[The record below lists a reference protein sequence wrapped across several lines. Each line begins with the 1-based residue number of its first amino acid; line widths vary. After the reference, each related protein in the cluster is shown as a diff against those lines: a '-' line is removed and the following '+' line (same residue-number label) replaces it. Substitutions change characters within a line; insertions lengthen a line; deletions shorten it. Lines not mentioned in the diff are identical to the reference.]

1 MSKQSFDY
9 EKLKSK
15 LRFYLKNNQNVLL
28 EGRAGTGKTTIIS
41 EIFDEEFGA
50 GNWLYLSGSTLDPF
64 VDFVGVP
71 KETTDKKGNQYLD
84 FILPKHFVL
93 NDIKAIFVDEYNR
106 SHKKVRNGCM
116 ELIQFKSING
126 KKFKNLKCVWA
137 GINPFS
143 DEELEQSY
151 DVEQLDPAQLDRFQI
166 QIKLPY
172 QVSLDYFSNKHKTED
187 AKAAVEWWNQLPE
200 KTKLLVSPR
209 RLDYALEIYSIGGDI
224 FDVLPAESNPAKL
237 LTLLTIG
244 NIEDKLAEVFS
255 KQSYDKAKEL
265 LGPENH
271 YQGAVPI
278 IVKSKD
284 YKKFFL
290 PMFSQ
295 ERIVSLFFK
304 YKEVQEYVLKNPLYF
319 KDSLNEIAEADSC
332 EDHTKRVILKSLKS
346 VESMEFVS

>member
-1 MSKQSFDY
+1 M
-9 EKLKSK
+9 
-15 LRFYLKNNQNVLL
+15 
-28 EGRAGTGKTTIIS
+28 
-41 EIFDEEFGA
+41 
-50 GNWLYLSGSTLDPF
+50 
-64 VDFVGVP
+64 
-71 KETTDKKGNQYLD
+71 
-84 FILPKHFVL
+84 
-93 NDIKAIFVDEYNR
+93 
-106 SHKKVRNGCM
+106 
-116 ELIQFKSING
+116 
-126 KKFKNLKCVWA
+126 
-137 GINPFS
+137 
-143 DEELEQSY
+143 
-151 DVEQLDPAQLDRFQI
+151 
-166 QIKLPY
+166 
-172 QVSLDYFSNKHKTED
+172 
-187 AKAAVEWWNQLPE
+187 
-200 KTKLLVSPR
+200 SPR